1 MPSAFDLLAS
11 DDEQVKRLLSQFEA
25 APAASGTNDSLLAAR
40 KKMAEILDATLRA
53 FTKTPAGPWLLVLV
67 ALGLVIFGSYSLA
80 EARWRRL

>member
-25 APAASGTNDSLLAAR
+25 SPAASGTNDSLLAAR